1 MLFQSIYPAKAM
13 SSIFL
18 LSFSQFQWSD
28 LYMNSIKTC
37 TQDILLKA
45 SFVPKAIRQ
54 NPGIFLH
61 FCQNSFTPK
70 IKIFW
75 SKLANEQTVL
85 LPHFYQ
91 ILFPLQPPPPA
102 GKNENCSSYF
112 QMCLT
117 ALLKSLGILMLNIG
131 SDIKV
136 HEFQRSAMFLIDV
149 LPLF

>member
-1 MLFQSIYPAKAM
+1 MRSQGKLDDNHA
-13 SSIFL
+13 SSSVVHPSVL
-18 LSFSQFQWSD
+18 RA
-28 LYMNSIKTC
+28 
-37 TQDILLKA
+37 ILA
-45 SFVPKAIRQ
+45 PHIDQ
-54 NPGIFLH
+54 NPRAAS
-61 FCQNSFTPK
+61 SFMYLDICAHIPHRDTKGFQMTHQIHLKVRGTIVMFYPK
-70 IKIFW
+70 G
-75 SKLANEQTVL
+75 E
-85 LPHFYQ
+85 

-102 GKNENCSSYF
+102 GKNENCSPYF